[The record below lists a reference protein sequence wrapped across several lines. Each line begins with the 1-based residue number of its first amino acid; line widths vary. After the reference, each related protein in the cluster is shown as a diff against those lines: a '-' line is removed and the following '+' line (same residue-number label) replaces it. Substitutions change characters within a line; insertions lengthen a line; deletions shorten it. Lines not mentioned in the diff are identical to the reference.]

1 MLKVSPPIYF
11 PQICTICIKESLYM
25 PPGSGNTNFSKN
37 DAMLRSRD
45 NSTRYAAVKKASLE
59 LKDIFS
65 WKPYASSQET
75 EHTMDALMEYANWPS
90 ALCNDFFGIIW
101 REANPYTKVWI
112 YDGLCERFFS
122 NETRLGQMQQDIDKI
137 LNLEISNIR
146 DTDIDDILNDTGAS
160 FMPASLLTHLNA
172 PACMQTSARP
182 NPYIVQAL
190 NR

>member
-1 MLKVSPPIYF
+1 
-11 PQICTICIKESLYM
+11 M

>member
-11 PQICTICIKESLYM
+11 PQICTICIKESLCM
-25 PPGSGNTNFSKN
+25 APGSGNTRFSQN
-37 DAMLRSRD
+37 NGMLRSR
-45 NSTRYAAVKKASLE
+45 NQNKY
-59 LKDIFS
+59 FS
-65 WKPYASSQET
+65 WKPSQYASSLKT
-75 EHTMDALMEYANWPS
+75 ENTMDALMEYANWPS

-122 NETRLGQMQQDIDKI
+122 NKTRLGQMQQDIDKI